1 MIMITAEY
9 LPGILN
15 KEADWE
21 SRNVR
26 DFSEW
31 KLKPQMFMNLCKIV
45 GSPII
50 DLFASRLS
58 NQIPVYFSWKP
69 DPYCLGVDAM
79 QQEWPHNQILY
90 AFPPFSMINRVLKKV
105 VQDQVLT
112 LILIAPT
119 WQSQVWYPQL
129 IRLSRRNP
137 ILLPPEMDLLKGVPK
152 RNHPL
157 LENKTLTLAAWIV
170 SGRVCSHREYQSG
183 LQILSLHQEDRV
195 RMQITRRP
203 GISDLA
209 GLIENRLIRFDVM

>member
-1 MIMITAEY
+1 MTKISKEIWGFLLQNMIMITAEY

-31 KLKPQMFMNLCKIV
+31 KLKPQIFMNLCKIV
-45 GSPII
+45 GSPTI

-90 AFPPFSMINRVLKKV
+90 APPPLFHDQQGFKESSTGSSLNIDSNCSHLAKSGLVPSTDKAVQEKSDIATSGNGLVERGTKEKSPAFREQNINISGLDSFRESLLS
-105 VQDQVLT
+105 QGISERASN
-112 LILIAPT
+112 LITA
-119 WQSQVWYPQL
+119 
-129 IRLSRRNP
+129 SRRQGTNA
-137 ILLPPEMDLLKGVPK
+137 
-152 RNHPL
+152 NYSSAW
-157 LENKTLTLAAWIV
+157 NK
-170 SGRVCSHREYQSG
+170 
-183 LQILSLHQEDRV
+183 
-195 RMQITRRP
+195 
-203 GISDLA
+203 
-209 GLIENRLIRFDVM
+209 